1 MQEEIKVTTSA
12 ELQPDD
18 IIFECPQCSKSLAID
33 LRGAGYVVRCP
44 DCHTEIQVPAVD
56 VPASEGDTK
65 PDLGVA
71 ASSAAPTPLGM
82 DLQSRLQHLERLREA
97 DAERFRLISGELALL
112 QAAIDRLTGLVGDT

>member
-1 MQEEIKVTTSA
+1 MQEEIKVTTSG

-44 DCHTEIQVPAVD
+44 DCHTEIQVPAVEA
-56 VPASEGDTK
+56 PASEGDTK
-65 PDLGVA
+65 PDLGVG
-71 ASSAAPTPLGM
+71 ASSATPPPLGM
-82 DLQSRLQHLERLREA
+82 DLQSRLQHLERQREA

-112 QAAIDRLTGLVGDT
+112 QAAIDRLTGLVGDA